1 MIPRKYSN
9 FLCYCH
15 RLAMNGSNSSLVSQ
29 SFVNNTNE
37 MQTSAVFVPIFQA
50 IASSLVMIASLFGN
64 TLVICV
70 VLQSCRMRTV
80 TNYLIVNMA
89 CADML
94 YTIVAM
100 PPLFVSIFNCYA
112 WALATRGRG
121 IYFCKVVNFAQY
133 MLVPVS
139 VLTLAAIAFDRF
151 FAILMPLK
159 RIINKRVFYWILLVI
174 WITSLAVA
182 TPTLYSLRVIES
194 NGGLSCDE
202 NWAPAFDNETA
213 PMIYMLVLFSVML
226 CLPLCVIT
234 VLYTI
239 ICRHLFLTKPPGE
252 TEREESKSLIRR
264 RNSRKKVV
272 KMLITVVVIFIVSWL
287 PLQIANFIYYFDKSV
302 IHIPEQ
308 VYFSCEFLMRSSCA
322 LNPAVYAIFSENY
335 RQGFKKV
342 LVKCCCF
349 GRMSNFIRKNS
360 SYSSSRQQTVPTIL
374 RSELGLSKLGRD
386 SKRCCHDTGVEEE
399 HQF

>member
-1 MIPRKYSN
+1 
-9 FLCYCH
+9 
-15 RLAMNGSNSSLVSQ
+15 MNGSNSSLISQ

-100 PPLFVSIFNCYA
+100 PPLFVSIFNGYA

-226 CLPLCVIT
+226 CLPLCIIT

-239 ICRHLFLTKPPGE
+239 ICRHPFFNQAAWGNRKRRIKEFDQAPE
-252 TEREESKSLIRR
+252 FAEESGENAY
-264 RNSRKKVV
+264 NSGRYIHCIVAA
-272 KMLITVVVIFIVSWL
+272 IT
-287 PLQIANFIYYFDKSV
+287 N
-302 IHIPEQ
+302 
-308 VYFSCEFLMRSSCA
+308 
-322 LNPAVYAIFSENY
+322 
-335 RQGFKKV
+335 RQFH
-342 LVKCCCF
+342 LLL
-349 GRMSNFIRKNS
+349 
-360 SYSSSRQQTVPTIL
+360 RQ
-374 RSELGLSKLGRD
+374 
-386 SKRCCHDTGVEEE
+386 KRHT
-399 HQF
+399 HP